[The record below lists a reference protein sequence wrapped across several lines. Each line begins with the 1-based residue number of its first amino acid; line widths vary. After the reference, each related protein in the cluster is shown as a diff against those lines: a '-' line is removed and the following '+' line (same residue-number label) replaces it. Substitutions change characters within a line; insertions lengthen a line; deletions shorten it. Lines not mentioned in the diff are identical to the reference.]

1 MRGEMDDYIYLD
13 NSATTP
19 VSEEVMEAMLPYWRA
34 EYGNASS
41 LHSFGRRAHSA
52 MEESRARL
60 AASLGASESEIIFT
74 AGASEANNLAI
85 KGLAFSGIDKR
96 HIITSQIEHPAVF
109 KVCQWL
115 EKQGFTV
122 TYLPVDQ
129 EGVVDPDE
137 LAAAITDDT
146 LLVTIMYGNNEIGTV
161 QPISQIAKICRAQG
175 VIFHTDAVQAY
186 GKIPLSVADAD
197 MLSVSAHK
205 LHGPRGVGMLYLRK
219 GIKLSPLIHGG
230 GHERGRRSGTENI
243 AGIVGFAKAV
253 EIAFAEME
261 VLRKRLEGFRE
272 RLIETITVIQKTKLN
287 GQRSGSLPHITNI
300 SFMAIE
306 GESLVM
312 KLDEHN
318 IATSTGSACSSPTLE
333 PSHVLLAIGIPIA
346 MAHGSLR
353 ISTGRQTTAAE
364 IERFLAVLPQV
375 VEELRE
381 ISPFKIN
388 TKIR

>member
-1 MRGEMDDYIYLD
+1 MNDYIYLD

-19 VSEEVMEAMLPYWRA
+19 VAEEVIEAMLPYWHT

-41 LHSFGRRAHSA
+41 LHALGRRAHSA

-60 AASLGASESEIIFT
+60 AASVGASESEIIFT

-85 KGLAFSGIDKR
+85 KGLAFSGIDKH

-129 EGVVDPDE
+129 AGMVDPDE

-161 QPISQIAKICRAQG
+161 QPISQIAEICHARG
-175 VIFHTDAVQAY
+175 VIFHTDAAQAY
-186 GKIPLSVADAD
+186 GKIPLSITDVD
-197 MLSVSAHK
+197 MLSASAHK
-205 LHGPRGVGMLYLRK
+205 LHGPKGVGMLYLRK
-219 GIKLSPLIHGG
+219 GIKLSPLIQGG
-230 GHERGRRSGTENI
+230 GHEQGRRSGTENI
-243 AGIVGFAKAV
+243 AGVVGFAKAV
-253 EIAFAEME
+253 EIAFAEMK
-261 VLRKRLEGFRE
+261 VLRKRLEEFRTQ
-272 RLIETITVIQKTKLN
+272 LIETIAAIPKTSLN
-287 GQRSGSLPHITNI
+287 GQRKGSLPHITNI

-312 KLDEHN
+312 KLDEHG
-318 IATSTGSACSSPTLE
+318 IAMSTGSACSSPTLE

-346 MAHGSLR
+346 MTHGSLR
-353 ISTGRQTTAAE
+353 ISTGRQTTTEE
-364 IERFLAVLPQV
+364 IERFLTILPQV
-375 VEELRE
+375 VEELRD

-388 TKIR
+388 TKTR

>member
-1 MRGEMDDYIYLD
+1 
-13 NSATTP
+13 
-19 VSEEVMEAMLPYWRA
+19 
-34 EYGNASS
+34 
-41 LHSFGRRAHSA
+41 
-52 MEESRARL
+52 
-60 AASLGASESEIIFT
+60 
-74 AGASEANNLAI
+74 
-85 KGLAFSGIDKR
+85 
-96 HIITSQIEHPAVF
+96 
-109 KVCQWL
+109 
-115 EKQGFTV
+115 
-122 TYLPVDQ
+122 
-129 EGVVDPDE
+129 
-137 LAAAITDDT
+137 
-146 LLVTIMYGNNEIGTV
+146 TIMYGNNEIGTV

-186 GKIPLSVADAD
+186 GKIPLSVADVD
-197 MLSVSAHK
+197 MLSASAHK

-272 RLIETITVIQKTKLN
+272 RLIETITAIQKTRLN